1 MDPVRVA
8 KIRGPRGLHG
18 ELIATFFADP
28 SSWLKKTTPLLVG
41 HDEKTAVPFK
51 LKSLSN
57 NNQGHVLGF
66 VEIVDRTAAEK
77 FAGQLVFADR
87 ALFASK
93 PGEPIFLGEVMGFIV
108 YDGDVAVGPVIE
120 FSSNGPQDIVVVRH
134 DGRDVQIPFIEAF
147 LRDIDFKSK
156 SIHMQLPEGL
166 WQEID

>member
-8 KIRGPRGLHG
+8 KIRGPRGLKG
-18 ELIATFFADP
+18 ELICTFFADP
-28 SSWLKKTTPLLVG
+28 SSWLKKTTPLAIG
-41 HDEKTAVPFK
+41 DDEARAVPMK
-51 LKSLSN
+51 LKSLSG

-66 VEIVDRTAAEK
+66 AEVVDRTAAEK
-77 FAGQLVFADR
+77 LVGQFVFADR

-93 PGEPIFLGEVMGFIV
+93 PGEPIFLGEVMGFTV
-108 YDGDVAVGPVIE
+108 YDGDVVVGPVTE
-120 FSSNGPQDIVVVRH
+120 FTSNGPQDILVVRH